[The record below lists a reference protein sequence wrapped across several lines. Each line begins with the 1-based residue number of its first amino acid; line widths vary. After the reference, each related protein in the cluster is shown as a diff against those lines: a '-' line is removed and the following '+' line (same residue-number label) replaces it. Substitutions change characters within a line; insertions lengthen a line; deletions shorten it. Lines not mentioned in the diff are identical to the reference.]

1 VKSYQ
6 DLAVLLSTGGLKNP
20 RSAVLAAY
28 ALNGFAHF
36 ASLAVFVGGTAAL
49 VPKRT
54 KDISAI
60 GFRALIARNTCL
72 PHDRSRGRDLFY
84 AGVNTTGEMICIF
97 RDAVDA

>member
-1 VKSYQ
+1 MKSYQ
-6 DLAVLLSTGGLKNP
+6 DLAELLSRGGLKNP
-20 RSAVLAAY
+20 RSVVLASY

-60 GFRALIARNTCL
+60 GFRALIAATLACL
-72 PHDRSRGRDLFY
+72 MTAAVAGTFFTQGSILLGR
-84 AGVNTTGEMICIF
+84 
-97 RDAVDA
+97 